1 MTAIT
6 DQDVANN
13 GTSYNSPFY
22 NVNRNTWPTETP
34 YDANGE
40 LKYELVNAGY
50 YNLLREYPLME
61 VNAKV
66 FRSMSTG
73 FFEYSP
79 ISSLT
84 FRSTNSYDWV
94 NSDYYNYYSPLSR
107 SGEDVGGEVYNRN
120 DQRKRVSTSNLATFD
135 NTFSDVHHV
144 NVIAAFEAER
154 YGTSYFSAG
163 GEGLPNESLG
173 VLSVTAV
180 PVSASGYTSGSTM
193 ISYLSR
199 ANYDYDNK
207 YYFST
212 SIRRDGSSRL
222 GINERWANF
231 WSVSGAWRLTQ
242 ENFMTGMEFI
252 SDLKVR
258 ASYGTSG
265 TLPGGLY
272 DHLALYSYTG
282 SYDGIGAAVED
293 QIASP
298 NLTWEK
304 NKNYNIGI
312 EFGILD
318 RINGSVEYLKEIPL
332 TF

>member
-1 MTAIT
+1 MNFGVNIMIAHT

-13 GTSYNSPFY
+13 GTAYNSPFY

-34 YDANGE
+34 YDENGE
-40 LKYELVNAGY
+40 LKYELDNAGY

-94 NSDYYNYYSPLSR
+94 NGDYYNYYSPLSR

-120 DQRKRVSTSNLATFD
+120 QQRKRSSTSNLATFD
-135 NTFSDVHHV
+135 NTFADVHHV

-154 YGTSYFSAG
+154 YGTTYVSAT

-180 PVSASGYTSGSTM
+180 PVGASGYKTGSTM

-212 SIRRDGSSRL
+212 SIQK
-222 GINERWANF
+222 RWK
-231 WSVSGAWRLTQ
+231 
-242 ENFMTGMEFI
+242 
-252 SDLKVR
+252 LK
-258 ASYGTSG
+258 
-265 TLPGGLY
+265 
-272 DHLALYSYTG
+272 
-282 SYDGIGAAVED
+282 
-293 QIASP
+293 
-298 NLTWEK
+298 TWYK
-304 NKNYNIGI
+304 
-312 EFGILD
+312 
-318 RINGSVEYLKEIPL
+318 
-332 TF
+332 